1 MVVSDGPVLLLD
13 RVRAIVSRRLGR
25 ADEAERLLRSA
36 MSRATDLGLRPELG
50 RACLDLGRLLVGPD
64 RAGADAVAEAT
75 DLATRARALFDELDM
90 PAFEQQAAGLL
101 ARLSGVQP
109 TRAAVVGAETAVILF
124 TDIADSTALTERLGD
139 AIYVAKAGE
148 FERTVRRAVRDCS
161 GEDIEGVT
169 LGDGVL
175 AVFSSG
181 TNAIECAIRAHEC
194 ARDAGFRLHVGIH
207 AGDVLRTET
216 GVHGG
221 AVNIA
226 ARVCDA
232 APPGE
237 TLVSD
242 TVRSLARTSASVEF
256 VDRGLHQ
263 FKGVSDPHQVF
274 AVQVGY
280 RSN

>member
-1 MVVSDGPVLLLD
+1 
-13 RVRAIVSRRLGR
+13 
-25 ADEAERLLRSA
+25 
-36 MSRATDLGLRPELG
+36 
-50 RACLDLGRLLVGPD
+50 
-64 RAGADAVAEAT
+64 
-75 DLATRARALFDELDM
+75 
-90 PAFEQQAAGLL
+90 
-101 ARLSGVQP
+101 
-109 TRAAVVGAETAVILF
+109 VILF

-139 AIYVAKAGE
+139 ATYVAKAGE
-148 FERTVRRAVRDCS
+148 FERTIRKAIQDCS
-161 GEDIEGVT
+161 GEDIAGVT

-226 ARVCDA
+226 ARVCNA
-232 APPGE
+232 APAGE

-242 TVRSLARTSASVEF
+242 TVRSLARTSASVQF

-263 FKGVSDPHQVF
+263 FKGVSDPHHVF
-274 AVQVGY
+274 AVQVAS

>member
-1 MVVSDGPVLLLD
+1 
-13 RVRAIVSRRLGR
+13 
-25 ADEAERLLRSA
+25 
-36 MSRATDLGLRPELG
+36 
-50 RACLDLGRLLVGPD
+50 
-64 RAGADAVAEAT
+64 
-75 DLATRARALFDELDM
+75 
-90 PAFEQQAAGLL
+90 
-101 ARLSGVQP
+101 
-109 TRAAVVGAETAVILF
+109 
-124 TDIADSTALTERLGD
+124 
-139 AIYVAKAGE
+139 
-148 FERTVRRAVRDCS
+148 VRRAVRECG

-181 TNAIECAIRAHEC
+181 ISAIECAIRAHDC
-194 ARDAGFRLHVGIH
+194 ARAAGLRLHVGAH
-207 AGDVLRTET
+207 AGDVLRTENA
-216 GVHGG
+216 VHGG

-242 TVRSLARTSASVEF
+242 TVRSLARSSTSVHF

-274 AVQVGY
+274 AVQPTS
-280 RSN
+280 RTT